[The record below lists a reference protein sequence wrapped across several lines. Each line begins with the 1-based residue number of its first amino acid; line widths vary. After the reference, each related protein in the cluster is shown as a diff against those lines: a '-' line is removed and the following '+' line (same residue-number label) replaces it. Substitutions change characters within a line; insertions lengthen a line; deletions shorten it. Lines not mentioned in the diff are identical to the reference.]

1 VFVEWWKK
9 QETDLSIRWNVQGV
23 GVLKV
28 NRVQYS
34 WEKEEMDLIT
44 GEVKKISP
52 AHKRLAR
59 QLLFLPFAALAALV
73 LSIVLVVTFL
83 IEAIISDVYGEELA
97 NYWVQHANHYRHPCT
112 NDRSGCTLSS
122 NSPSRCVSAI
132 HHRIPDIHRYTTVGA
147 REPSHERRI
156 RAGSSPESFR
166 LELRHI
172 FSPTCSDGLHICA
185 FWLEASAVFRHRL
198 LAIAYRGQGLP
209 H

>member
-1 VFVEWWKK
+1 MFVEWWKK

-34 WEKEEMDLIT
+34 WEKEEMDPIT
-44 GEVKKISP
+44 GEVKKIFP

-59 QLLFLPFAALAALV
+59 QLLFLPFAALAAFV

-83 IEAIISDVYGEELA
+83 TEAIISDVYGEELA
-97 NYWVQHANHYRHPCT
+97 NYWVQHTTHYRHFRAD
-112 NDRSGCTLSS
+112 DRLGCALSS
-122 NSPSRCVSAI
+122 DDSSSSVSAI
-132 HHRIPDIHRYTTVGA
+132 HHRIPNIYRYATVGA

-172 FSPTCSDGLHICA
+172 FPSTCSDGLYICA
-185 FWLEASAVFRHRL
+185 FWPEASAVFRPKL
-198 LAIAYRGQGLP
+198 LAIAYRG
-209 H
+209 